1 MYYLSYIPKV
11 IGLDFELHKIPREIQ
26 IEGFNSIYYFEFGKD
41 FSHPPEKHDFWEMV
55 YVDAGEISAV
65 TDGLGQTLCQGQV
78 IFHSP
83 GEIHAHVSNKKVSNN
98 MLVVSF
104 TANSSA
110 MTFFNKRVFTLDK
123 TGKTLLSLFIN
134 ESKNALGVIPGEY
147 TDKNALDFS
156 SAPKGSVQLL
166 ECYLTELLLVLFRSE
181 TDVVRVK
188 MSQNSRELAQSSIT
202 SLITEYL
209 KENVRGIVTIDDIC
223 ARFYMGK
230 SKLCKLFDEYVG
242 MGPIEY
248 HISLKIN
255 EAKRMLLNEEL
266 SVSKISELLGYSTI
280 HNFSRAFKKQTGS
293 SPLEY
298 RKKLNQI
305 N

>member
-1 MYYLSYIPKV
+1 M
-11 IGLDFELHKIPREIQ
+11 DFELQPIPREIQ

-78 IFHSP
+78 IFHRP
-83 GEIHAHVSNKKVSNN
+83 GEVHAHVSNKKVSNN

-104 TANSSA
+104 TTKSA
-110 MTFFNKRVFTLDK
+110 AMEFFDKRVFTLDK

-134 ESKNALGVIPGEY
+134 EAKNALGVIPGEY

-156 SAPKGSVQLL
+156 NAPIGSVQLL
-166 ECYLTELLLVLFRSE
+166 ECYLTELLLVLGRAV
-181 TDVVRVK
+181 TDVMRVK
-188 MSQNSRELAQSSIT
+188 MSQNSRELAQSSIS
-202 SLITEYL
+202 SLIIEYL
-209 KENVRGIVTIDDIC
+209 SENIYNSITFDDIC
-223 ARFYMGK
+223 SKFFMGK

-248 HISLKIN
+248 LSILKMN
-255 EAKRMLLNEEL
+255 EAKRLLVDEEL
-266 SVSKISELLGYSTI
+266 TVSKISELMGYSTI
-280 HNFSRAFKKQTGS
+280 HNFSRAFKKHTGS

-298 RKKLNQI
+298 RKKLNHI